1 MQAEVREQIATAV
14 ATALTQQ
21 ANQAAAA
28 AAAAAQVHHV
38 AFKMPDF
45 WVGDPDMWFVQA
57 EMSFDVSRINRS
69 YTKYQHIV
77 SKLPEAVMLSCRS
90 LVGEINP
97 DTVDAYEQLRDHLT
111 TAFGK
116 TRWQRAFAILDHP
129 DLGDRRPS
137 AMMTQM
143 LALLPHGTAPE
154 LLFFAHFMR
163 RLPASMRDQLAAANH
178 KTAAAMAEHADCIWD
193 ARAAKDSVSVVTD
206 SVDAVLGRSSPQNRR
221 RSPDR
226 RQPIASRP
234 QRSDTPHSS
243 LPDDDSHHRDDS
255 PSPYC
260 YYHRKFGI
268 RATRC
273 RGPCTWVPG
282 N

>member
-1 MQAEVREQIATAV
+1 
-14 ATALTQQ
+14 
-21 ANQAAAA
+21 
-28 AAAAAQVHHV
+28 
-38 AFKMPDF
+38 MPDF

-97 DTVDAYEQLRDHLT
+97 GTEDAYEQLRDHLT

-206 SVDAVLGRSSPQNRR
+206 SVDAVSGRSSPQNRR

-226 RQPIASRP
+226 RQSVVPRP
-234 QRSDTPHSS
+234 QRGGTPN
-243 LPDDDSHHRDDS
+243 PGRRDGDGRRKDGS

-260 YYHRKFGI
+260 YYHRNFGK
-268 RATRC
+268 RAVKC
-273 RGPCTWVPG
+273 QGPCTWAPG